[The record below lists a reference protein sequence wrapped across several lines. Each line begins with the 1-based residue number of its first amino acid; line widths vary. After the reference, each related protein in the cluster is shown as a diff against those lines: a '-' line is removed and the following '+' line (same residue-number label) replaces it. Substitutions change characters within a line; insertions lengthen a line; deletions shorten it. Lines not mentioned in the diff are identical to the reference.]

1 MITGLFGAYPVIG
14 YLSWHPFLLV
24 LLFRWHG
31 FEPFTMLG
39 YLRSCPGVSYTV
51 HDEIDNPFIIVVIG
65 MGRYR
70 VGKLTEPEEIHR
82 RGDVEDDIGQAWTDA
97 GIDMLFNEFR
107 RNGITE

>member
-1 MITGLFGAYPVIG
+1 MYAI
-14 YLSWHPFLLV
+14 
-24 LLFRWHG
+24 
-31 FEPFTMLG
+31 
-39 YLRSCPGVSYTV
+39 RSYYAV

-97 GIDMLFNEFR
+97 GIDMLFR
-107 RNGITE
+107 ITSYNVCYTKLLRSAAGREDRSVIT